1 MVDILSTL
9 NKNGSG
15 LNLSDLTTSLV
26 AAEIQPRQKAEQK
39 KRDSATLSISTLGQV
54 RAQFQGVQT
63 ALAAL
68 TGSSF
73 APRVVLLIGWYVYL
87 SS

>member
-26 AAEIQPRQKAEQK
+26 AAEIQPRQRSEQK
-39 KRDSATLSISTLGQV
+39 KLDAANLSDA
-54 RAQFQGVQT
+54 RMGV
-63 ALAAL
+63 LA
-68 TGSSF
+68 G
-73 APRVVLLIGWYVYL
+73 
-87 SS
+87 